1 MRSIDLAAVSAVAL
15 LASAGAALASGLPT
29 LTVNTLANANPGP
42 TSASD
47 SQSSTT
53 DPALISL
60 SHDTDVSGLSFA
72 GSFAQASYG
81 ALHAYAEA
89 FDSVSP
95 GGVYELGE
103 AQATA
108 DASYAEFFSAPLVD
122 KADALTI
129 AINGVTSPQPQ
140 FGPGPSAVV
149 IWRLEDIT
157 ARDNIFT
164 GGWALGDPLSVFNVP
179 YVIPAGHETRLYVDL
194 FVFAYD
200 GSLSKPGVVYADY
213 KDTVQTYI
221 DSTDGGGPVIGL
233 SGHDYSSPTLDGGVP
248 EPAAWALMI
257 LGFGALGGL
266 ARQRRAGP
274 AAA

>member
-15 LASAGAALASGLPT
+15 LAWASSALANGVSS

-42 TSASD
+42 TSAMD

-53 DPALISL
+53 SAGLISL

-72 GSFAQASYG
+72 GGFAQATYG

-108 DASYAEFFSAPLVD
+108 DASYTEFFAAPLVD
-122 KADALTI
+122 KADALKI
-129 AINGVTSPQPQ
+129 AISGVTSPQPQ

-149 IWRLEDIT
+149 NWRLDDLT
-157 ARDNIFT
+157 ARETIFL
-164 GGWALGDPLSVFNVP
+164 GGWSLNNPVSVFNVP

-200 GSLSKPGVVYADY
+200 GSLSKPGVVFADFQ
-213 KDTVQTYI
+213 DTVQTYI

-233 SGHDYSSPTLDGGVP
+233 SGHDYSSPTLDAGVP

-257 LGFGALGGL
+257 LGMGALGGL
-266 ARQRRAGP
+266 ARRRRAGP
-274 AAA
+274 VAA